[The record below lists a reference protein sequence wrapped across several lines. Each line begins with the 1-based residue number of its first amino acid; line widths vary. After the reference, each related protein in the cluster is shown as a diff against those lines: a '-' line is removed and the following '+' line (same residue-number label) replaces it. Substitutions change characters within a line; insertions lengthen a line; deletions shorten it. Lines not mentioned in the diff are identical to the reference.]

1 LLAPQKKNVMRLKL
15 KDVLKKKES
24 KMKQKL
30 IISDLFGNL
39 GNFVWLPLTS
49 KCDEIEVERC
59 VEEEESKWDKN

>member
-1 LLAPQKKNVMRLKL
+1 MRLKL

-24 KMKQKL
+24 KMRQKL

-49 KCDEIEVERC
+49 KCDEIEVESC
-59 VEEEESKWDKN
+59 VEEGRK